1 MESSDSNNAGGGPG
15 RLADRAWLRAMDAYT
30 AGAYARAEE
39 EFRAA
44 VRLDPGMA
52 DAWLGLHALR
62 CDTSGALLAMHR
74 HRKRFGEQ
82 RSRHRRPLSSWYWL
96 GWWVQPVLEDA
107 RDLALAHA
115 SHWLDGRHLTELD
128 TALAQC
134 PPPGEDPSV
143 RFLHACRSYL
153 LKDWEQLIRDTDRLL
168 DDPLLGIEAGLFG
181 GMARVR
187 LDMCAQAQGPLAAS
201 LARCRSEQPQRKELR
216 YWLARAYEGAGR
228 SAAALPLYRAVHRA
242 DPAFMDTAA
251 RLTAISAEDG
261 LVDALLEGVVGSG
274 PAAGGGTGAG
284 REAGPVTGFG
294 TDEAYDPA
302 EELGAADGF
311 GAAAGYGVDYETQED
326 LPVGY
331 TAEPGAG
338 RPVEPGAGFTADY
351 PGEPPAEFPA
361 EFPAGF
367 RGDVAGGLPAGFTM
381 DEGFGPPE
389 GVEEAPGAGQGA
401 GEAVGPQATAG
412 PVPGGPR
419 PGAEGG
425 AGPEPRS
432 GSTVFEGPGTFQGPS
447 GFDGPGGFP
456 GGFEGPGGVEGP
468 APQGTGARTGSGSA
482 APGESGPAAT
492 LFLPGR
498 AVGSQAVPAHR
509 ASPDRSG
516 SRQEL
521 DAALDALERMVGLD
535 PVKRQVR
542 ALSAQLRM
550 SRLRAG
556 EGLPVQ
562 PPKRHFVFSGPSGT
576 GKTTVARI
584 LGRVFHSLGL
594 LSGNHLVEAQRADLV
609 GEFLGQ
615 TAVKANELI
624 DSALDGVL
632 FIDEAYSLSN
642 SGYSKGDAYG
652 DEALQVL
659 LKRAEDNR
667 DRLVVILAGYPEG
680 MNRLLSTNP
689 GLNSRFTTRVDFPSY
704 RPAELTAIGAAL
716 AGRDGDGWDEDATEE
731 LSSICGHVVR
741 EGWIDD
747 LGNGRFIRTLYEK
760 SCAYRDLRLS
770 LTGGQPSREDLA
782 TLRLPDLVQAYGELI
797 DGRGGGA
804 EA

>member
-1 MESSDSNNAGGGPG
+1 MTTVENSGSTGRPHGP
-15 RLADRAWLRAMDAYT
+15 ADRAWLRAMDAYT

-39 EFRAA
+39 EFRTA

-62 CDTSGALLAMHR
+62 CDTSGALLSMYR
-74 HRKRFGEQ
+74 HKKRFGEQ
-82 RSRHRRPLSSWYWL
+82 RRRHARPLSSWYWL
-96 GWWVQPVLEDA
+96 GWWVQPVLEDE
-107 RDLALAHA
+107 RDLSLAHA

-128 TALAQC
+128 RAMAQC
-134 PPPGEDPSV
+134 PPAAQDPSV

-153 LKDWEQLIRDTDRLL
+153 LKDWEQLIRDTDQLL
-168 DDPLLGIEAGLFG
+168 DDALLGIEAGLFG

-187 LDMCAQAQGPLAAS
+187 LDMCAQAQAPLAAS

-251 RLTAISAEDG
+251 RLAAIAAEDG
-261 LVDALLEGVVGSG
+261 LGLLEELPAFGAGDGLAEDMPGSDGAALDLIAGLGAVAGIGGVLESAYGEAGFEEPAFEATAFEESAFADEAGFPDEGRFADEGGYSDQPDTGPLQVVGRSPVAERSGEGPPAGPGSG
-274 PAAGGGTGAG
+274 PGGPEAAQEALSETAADPAPAAVASAGADPTPG
-284 REAGPVTGFG
+284 VPEPQASGQQRL
-294 TDEAYDPA
+294 DEALA
-302 EELGAADGF
+302 
-311 GAAAGYGVDYETQED
+311 
-326 LPVGY
+326 
-331 TAEPGAG
+331 
-338 RPVEPGAGFTADY
+338 
-351 PGEPPAEFPA
+351 
-361 EFPAGF
+361 
-367 RGDVAGGLPAGFTM
+367 
-381 DEGFGPPE
+381 
-389 GVEEAPGAGQGA
+389 
-401 GEAVGPQATAG
+401 
-412 PVPGGPR
+412 
-419 PGAEGG
+419 
-425 AGPEPRS
+425 
-432 GSTVFEGPGTFQGPS
+432 
-447 GFDGPGGFP
+447 
-456 GGFEGPGGVEGP
+456 
-468 APQGTGARTGSGSA
+468 
-482 APGESGPAAT
+482 
-492 LFLPGR
+492 
-498 AVGSQAVPAHR
+498 
-509 ASPDRSG
+509 
-516 SRQEL
+516 
-521 DAALDALERMVGLD
+521 ALERMVGLD

-550 SRLRAG
+550 AGLRA
-556 EGLPVQ
+556 EQGLPVQ

-584 LGRVFHSLGL
+584 LGQVFHALGL
-594 LSGNHLVEAQRADLV
+594 LSGDHLVEAQRADLV

-632 FIDEAYSLSN
+632 FIDEAYSLAN

-680 MNRLLSTNP
+680 MNRLLAANP

-704 RPAELTAIGAAL
+704 RPAELTAIGSAL
-716 AGRDGDGWDEDATEE
+716 AARDGDGWDEDAADE
-731 LSSICGHVVR
+731 LASICAHVVG
-741 EGWIDD
+741 EGWIDE

-770 LTGGQPSREDLA
+770 LSRELPTREDLA

-797 DGRGGGA
+797 DGRN
-804 EA
+804 